1 MYNRN
6 DLASARKAHGVKVF
20 ASLAVCFLITLNY
33 LLFLGMPVR
42 ADMGPK
48 PSIKVTIENPPSS
61 DYYVALV
68 SQAEGSK
75 NNDAMIK
82 EFENREDIGPE
93 ENHIREIIY
102 QYNVDDFS
110 LYICP
115 LRPQMSRSDEDH
127 VYSFTYMV
135 PSEFKVILVTMDGT
149 IYTSPVLYRY
159 GYNCTCTY
167 DVKAGTLVETTDTR
181 MAIGLYLVRAALCF
195 LGTIIIELL
204 IMLAF
209 SLSVSKNFKPF
220 IFINFVTQ
228 VLLNGSLLLGDQ
240 IRYHLRARFDYTI
253 IAWFAAELVIIVIES
268 TYYAKRLQKKNGSI
282 ETKENVAYGLC
293 ANIVSVVLEI
303 PIYIVF
309 MVLAR

>member
-6 DLASARKAHGVKVF
+6 DFASVKRTPAVKVF
-20 ASLAVCFLITLNY
+20 ASLAVCLLIALNY
-33 LLFLGMPVR
+33 LLFLGKPVR

-48 PSIKVTIENPPSS
+48 PSIEVTIENPPSS
-61 DYYVALV
+61 DYYIALV

-75 NNDAMIK
+75 HADSMIK
-82 EFENREDIGPE
+82 EYEKREDLGEE
-93 ENHIREIIY
+93 ENHIRELIY

-127 VYSFTYMV
+127 VYDFTYMV

-167 DVKAGTLVETTDTR
+167 DVAAGTLVETTDTR
-181 MAIGLYLVRAALCF
+181 MAAGLYLIRAALCF
-195 LGTIIIELL
+195 VGTIIIEML
-204 IMLAF
+204 IMFPF
-209 SLSVSKNFKPF
+209 SLSVKKNFKPF

-228 VLLNGSLLLGDQ
+228 ALLNGSLLLGDQ
-240 IRYHLRARFDYTI
+240 IRYRMRARFDYTI
-253 IAWFAAELVIIVIES
+253 IAWFAAELAIIVIES
-268 TYYAKRLQKKNGSI
+268 TYYAKRLKKKNGDI
-282 ETKENVAYGLC
+282 EPKENVAYGLC

-303 PIYIVF
+303 PVYIIF
-309 MVLAR
+309 LVLAR